1 LVSDVVRD
9 ENVGFESRW
18 ADETRGNNRT
28 DIAKASAP
36 TIETTRCMRQPMTDE
51 GTRRLK
57 RVALK
62 KCRP

>member
-9 ENVGFESRW
+9 KNVGFESRW
-18 ADETRGNNRT
+18 ADENRGNNRT

-36 TIETTRCMRQPMTDE
+36 TIGTTRCMRQPMTDE
-51 GTRRLK
+51 STRRPK

-62 KCRP
+62 TRRP